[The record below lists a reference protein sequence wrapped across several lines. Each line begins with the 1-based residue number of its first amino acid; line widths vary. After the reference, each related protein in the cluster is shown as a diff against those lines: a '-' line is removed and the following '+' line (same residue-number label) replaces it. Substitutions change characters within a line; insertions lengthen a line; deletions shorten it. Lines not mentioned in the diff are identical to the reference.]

1 MYAVISEKCGAWDIE
16 FTGSYD
22 ACQKFK
28 SSYSGGWSLSI
39 VPL

>member
-22 ACQKFK
+22 ECLEFQN
-28 SSYSGGWSLSI
+28 SYTSAWSLSI